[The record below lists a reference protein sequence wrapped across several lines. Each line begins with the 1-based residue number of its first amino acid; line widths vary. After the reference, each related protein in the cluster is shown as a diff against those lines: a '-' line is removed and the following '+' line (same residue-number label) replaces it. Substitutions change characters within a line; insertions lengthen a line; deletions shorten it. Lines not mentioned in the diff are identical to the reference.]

1 MAAVEDKDLG
11 YTAIITQL
19 KALGDAEISVGVLRN
34 AGKEKDGTD
43 LVDVAVYNE
52 YGTRNIPPRP
62 FLRIATDE
70 HGGEWQDLAEKCVGK
85 IIEGALDENRAL
97 HLIGLQAQK
106 DVQATI
112 KDSSN
117 FTPNAPATIAR
128 KGSSKPLIDT
138 GRLRQSI
145 RYRVEE

>member
-1 MAAVEDKDLG
+1 MAVVDDRDLG
-11 YTAIITQL
+11 YTSIITGMKSL
-19 KALGDAEISVGVLRN
+19 NNATVVVGVLKN
-34 AGKEKDGTD
+34 AGKEADGTD

-52 YGTRNIPPRP
+52 YGTKHIPPRP

-70 HGGEWQDLAEKCVGK
+70 HGEDWQDLAEQCVGK
-85 IIEGALDENRAL
+85 IIDGVLDKDRAL
-97 HLIGLQAQK
+97 QIIGLQAQK

-117 FTPNAPATIAR
+117 FAPNSQKTVDR

-145 RYRVEE
+145 RYRVEG

>member
-19 KALGDAEISVGVLRN
+19 KALGGAEISVGVLRN

-52 YGTRNIPPRP
+52 YGTRHIPPRP

-85 IIEGALDENRAL
+85 IIDGALDELRCDIDITRHRIEN
-97 HLIGLQAQK
+97 GLKMPEAK
-106 DVQATI
+106 E
-112 KDSSN
+112 
-117 FTPNAPATIAR
+117 
-128 KGSSKPLIDT
+128 GEPL
-138 GRLRQSI
+138 
-145 RYRVEE
+145 